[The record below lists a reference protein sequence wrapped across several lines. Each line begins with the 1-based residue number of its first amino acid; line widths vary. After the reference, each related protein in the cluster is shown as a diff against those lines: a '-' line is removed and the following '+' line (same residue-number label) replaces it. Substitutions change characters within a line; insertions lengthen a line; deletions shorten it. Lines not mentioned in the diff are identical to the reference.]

1 MITAKDIEGLLAA
14 RHSKDVFVPQCKTGP
29 TQCAHGLLIMD
40 VWTMAKSWAHP
51 LVTAYEIKVSR
62 SDFVNDNKWRG
73 YLDYCNS
80 FYFVCPPKLI
90 QPEELP
96 KDTGLLWVSSTGT
109 KLLTKRK
116 APYRDVPIPED
127 LYRYILMCRM
137 RTGPDKEETV
147 DYWHK
152 WLMDKNARHVL
163 GRSVSKALQVRL
175 AEQVSRVTERQEEIE
190 RKIAVYERVQKICE
204 DLGIDHDYPW
214 AIESRIKQ
222 AVAAIPVGLIDNM
235 EIALAKL
242 KELTKT
248 EGATT

>member
-1 MITAKDIEGLLAA
+1 MITAKDIEGLLAT
-14 RHSKDVFVPQCKTGP
+14 RHSQDVFIPQCKTGP
-29 TQCAHGLLIMD
+29 TQCADGLRIMD
-40 VWTMAKSWAHP
+40 AWAMAKSWANP
-51 LVTAYEIKVSR
+51 LATAYEIKVSR

-127 LYRYILMCRM
+127 LYRYILMCRT

-147 DYWHK
+147 DYWCK
-152 WLMDKNARHVL
+152 WLMDKDARHVL

-175 AEQVSRVTERQEEIE
+175 AEQVSKVTERQTDLEH
-190 RKIAVYERVQKICE
+190 KIRMYERVQKICE
-204 DLGIDHDYPW
+204 DLGIDLDHPW
-214 AIESRIKQ
+214 RLESRIKQ
-222 AVAAIPVGLIDNM
+222 AVAAIPPGLIDDM

-242 KELTKT
+242 KTLT
-248 EGATT
+248 ERDAT